1 MPCFLLVLAMAA
13 PRFVMALLYFFSRWF
28 DGLFPSALWPVLGFI
43 FMPTTLLWWTAVQ
56 RWWGGQWTLWPIVGM
71 VIAISI
77 DGSPF
82 GGRGRGRSRTT
93 DE

>member
-1 MPCFLLVLAMAA
+1 MAA
-13 PRFVMALLYFFSRWF
+13 PRFVMVLLYFFSRWF
-28 DGLFPSALWPVLGFI
+28 DGLFPSALLPVLGFI

-56 RWWGGQWTLWPIVGM
+56 HWFGGQWTLWPIVGM

-82 GGRGRGRSRTT
+82 GGRRRGRRTQ
-93 DE
+93 EE